1 MINIRVCEVP
11 SASVLAFVSFARWS
25 LREAA
30 SEGEVEL
37 SPSVVEMIG
46 RYLDEWEEQA
56 GAGEAVAVSSELE
69 VAELEYLSH
78 AFLQVSTWA
87 TERADER
94 GYDVSPPEADEFYA
108 ALSDAVIAALEFAGE
123 SSATEFA
130 TVLRNNWPRV
140 ERLHADGDAGGAA
153 GDEAR
158 PAEHG
163 TGD

>member
-1 MINIRVCEVP
+1 MIQIRVCEVP

-25 LREAA
+25 LREAT
-30 SEGEVEL
+30 EQGGVEL
-37 SPSVVEMIG
+37 SPSVVEMIV

-56 GAGEAVAVSSELE
+56 GGGEVVAVSSELE

-87 TERADER
+87 TEQADER
-94 GYDVSPPEADEFYA
+94 GYDVSPPKADEFYA

-140 ERLHADGDAGGAA
+140 DRLHPQGEDPGAGSDDPAA
-153 GDEAR
+153 
-158 PAEHG
+158 HG
-163 TGD
+163 PDD